1 MDYCK
6 MGIWKVNEFD
16 FLNKEVEEIT
26 RMWSQNLVNLRNP
39 GYLKEK
45 AFEYCLWGISRLYI

>member
-45 AFEYCLWGISRLYI
+45 AFEYCL